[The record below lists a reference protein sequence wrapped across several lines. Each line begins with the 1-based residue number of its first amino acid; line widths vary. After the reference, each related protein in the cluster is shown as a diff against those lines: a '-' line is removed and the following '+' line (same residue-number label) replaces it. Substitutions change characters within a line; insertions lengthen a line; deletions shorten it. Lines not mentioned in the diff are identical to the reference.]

1 MTPGKVICL
10 DFVQAEQP
18 VLWTVLVVN
27 VFPMVDAVLAVT
39 RAKRSKSGGHLRCG
53 GTLLSNGRKIV

>member
-18 VLWTVLVVN
+18 VLWTVLVVD

-39 RAKRSKSGGHLRCG
+39 RAKGVNQEVTFAVGGHSFLMAG
-53 GTLLSNGRKIV
+53 K